1 MIQNHN
7 QGNLKTYE
15 YIHELKLAWIRRI
28 SNNSELIA
36 FFLSVVF
43 VFVLFCFCFV
53 LFYFYAK
60 YAIYTVCC
68 MLKVQNFENN
78 LRNKIIL
85 VAILI
90 SFGKMILWHGPKQ
103 NTTCQTIFPIVLTNT
118 LWYITITSIKV
129 GRIFFLF
136 FLTSNGYVMMFTRLV
151 IFPVHYSWFH
161 FFFHSIHNEA
171 RVRKKLV
178 PRNKIKNERQHA
190 DMLQTI

>member
-36 FFLSVVF
+36 VFLSFVF

-60 YAIYTVCC
+60 HAIYTVCC
-68 MLKVQNFENN
+68 TLKGQNFENN

-85 VAILI
+85 QVCCSSNPNQFWKDVSLAW
-90 SFGKMILWHGPKQ
+90 SKTEYHVP
-103 NTTCQTIFPIVLTNT
+103 NN
-118 LWYITITSIKV
+118 
-129 GRIFFLF
+129 FFDRF
-136 FLTSNGYVMMFTRLV
+136 DKHSLV
-151 IFPVHYSWFH
+151 YNDNI
-161 FFFHSIHNEA
+161 N
-171 RVRKKLV
+171 
-178 PRNKIKNERQHA
+178 
-190 DMLQTI
+190 